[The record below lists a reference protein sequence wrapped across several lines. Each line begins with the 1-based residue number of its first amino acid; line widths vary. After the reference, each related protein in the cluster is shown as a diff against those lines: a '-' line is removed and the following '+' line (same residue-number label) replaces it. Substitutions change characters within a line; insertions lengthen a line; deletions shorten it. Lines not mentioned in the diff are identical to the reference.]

1 MDISSSYVSTGATRH
16 NRRCGVELKGGE
28 LDSGATPVTDD
39 QFSRHIS
46 LLQDMPVF
54 GGTSEDTLRL
64 LLSLAPIV
72 EVKRGDYFFRQGE
85 PGESMFVLEQ
95 GRVAVLK
102 GWNGHNYLLRKLS
115 DGDCFGEMALMDLHP
130 RSASVI
136 ALDLCRAIEVD
147 TRALQA
153 VHQHNLEQFALIQ
166 MNMGREVSRRL
177 RDANERLFRH
187 RMEVEIRRDDG
198 DVVHPV

>member
-1 MDISSSYVSTGATRH
+1 MDTSLARAPADAGRCNRPRDGETTLIEPDLGAT
-16 NRRCGVELKGGE
+16 
-28 LDSGATPVTDD
+28 AVTED
-39 QFSRHIS
+39 QLSRHIS